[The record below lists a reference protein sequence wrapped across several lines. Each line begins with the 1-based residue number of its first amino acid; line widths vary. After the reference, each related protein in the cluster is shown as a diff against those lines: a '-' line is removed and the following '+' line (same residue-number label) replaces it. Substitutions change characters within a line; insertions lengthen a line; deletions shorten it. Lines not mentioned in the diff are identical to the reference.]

1 MKSEEPYSFLISILA
16 FFAMGLPV
24 ILIATGNTLKFSESI
39 KIFFTVSVSIGI
51 NYVIDSVF
59 KFVEPEVQS
68 PLGKKFVTQNAA
80 FAKILFNTIYISES
94 TGLMIVTTMNKMKLK
109 GSNRSRTIS
118 RMGDFLLC
126 NTYHFFHFD
135 LY

>member
-1 MKSEEPYSFLISILA
+1 MIRMKSEEPYSFLISILA

-68 PLGKKFVTQNAA
+68 PLEKN
-80 FAKILFNTIYISES
+80 L
-94 TGLMIVTTMNKMKLK
+94 
-109 GSNRSRTIS
+109 
-118 RMGDFLLC
+118 
-126 NTYHFFHFD
+126 
-135 LY
+135 